1 MGALFVVYFPLQN
14 QFRFYQYETQ
24 HIWLLGRQRDAWKS
38 HERVKHKW
46 NINLWV
52 SFTPISN
59 WTSILFHLHPVHAK
73 AGLILSFNS
82 NSTFICNCWLVV
94 KCKER
99 ILMETGSSK
108 MESTYLSI
116 PGRTLSAT
124 GTNNPFLCYV
134 FKLYIPRDEEV
145 HNNTAIKQSNFA
157 DVDAVGGVEHKQSE
171 EGRKE

>member
-1 MGALFVVYFPLQN
+1 
-14 QFRFYQYETQ
+14 
-24 HIWLLGRQRDAWKS
+24 
-38 HERVKHKW
+38 
-46 NINLWV
+46 
-52 SFTPISN
+52 
-59 WTSILFHLHPVHAK
+59 
-73 AGLILSFNS
+73 
-82 NSTFICNCWLVV
+82 
-94 KCKER
+94 
-99 ILMETGSSK
+99 METGSSK

-157 DVDAVGGVEHKQSE
+157 DVDAGGGVEHKQSE